1 MNSNINEVVTKLQ
14 ELFPKDPIN
23 LRYFDDDLTIEVGTP
38 GMMNT
43 PKLSFSTKTNQ
54 LKIRELSSL
63 AKIQNIIEIL
73 AEVNADV

>member
-14 ELFPKDPIN
+14 KLFPKDLIN

-38 GMMNT
+38 GMMNI

-54 LKIRELSSL
+54 LKMSEFSSL
-63 AKIQNIIEIL
+63 SKIQKTIEIL

>member
-14 ELFPKDPIN
+14 KLFPKDPIN
-23 LRYFDDDLTIEVGTP
+23 LSYFDDDLTIEVGTP

-54 LKIRELSSL
+54 LKIREFSSL
-63 AKIQNIIEIL
+63 DKIQKIIEFL
-73 AEVNADV
+73 AEVNVDV

>member
-23 LRYFDDDLTIEVGTP
+23 LRYFDDDLTIEVGTS
-38 GMMNT
+38 GMMNI

-54 LKIRELSSL
+54 LKMSEFSSL
-63 AKIQNIIEIL
+63 AKIQKTIEIL

>member
-14 ELFPKDPIN
+14 KLFPKDPIN

-38 GMMNT
+38 VVMNT

-54 LKIRELSSL
+54 LKIREFYSL
-63 AKIQNIIEIL
+63 AKIQTIIEIL
-73 AEVNADV
+73 AEVNVDA

>member
-1 MNSNINEVVTKLQ
+1 MNSNINETVTKLQ
-14 ELFPKDPIN
+14 KLFPKDQIN
-23 LRYFDDDLTIEVGTP
+23 LRYFDDDLTIEVGTS

-54 LKIRELSSL
+54 LKMSEFSSL
-63 AKIQNIIEIL
+63 AKIQKIIETL

>member
-14 ELFPKDPIN
+14 KLFPKDPIN

-38 GMMNT
+38 GMVNI

-54 LKIRELSSL
+54 LKMSEFSSL
-63 AKIQNIIEIL
+63 AKIQEIIEIL

>member
-1 MNSNINEVVTKLQ
+1 MKQLTKLQ

-23 LRYFDDDLTIEVGTP
+23 LRYFDDDLTIEVGTS

-43 PKLSFSTKTNQ
+43 HKLSFSTKTNQ
-54 LKIRELSSL
+54 LKIREFSSL
-63 AKIQNIIEIL
+63 AKIQKIIEIL

>member
-14 ELFPKDPIN
+14 KLFPKDPIN
-23 LRYFDDDLTIEVGTP
+23 LRYFGDDLTIEIGTM
-38 GMMNT
+38 GMVNI

-54 LKIRELSSL
+54 LKMSEFSSL
-63 AKIQNIIEIL
+63 AKIQKTIEIL

>member
-1 MNSNINEVVTKLQ
+1 MNSNINETVTKLQ
-14 ELFPKDPIN
+14 KLFPKDQIN

-43 PKLSFSTKTNQ
+43 PKLKFSTRTNV
-54 LKIRELSSL
+54 LKIGEFYSL
-63 AKIQNIIEIL
+63 AKIQEIIEIL

>member
-1 MNSNINEVVTKLQ
+1 MNSNINETVTKLQ

-23 LRYFDDDLTIEVGTP
+23 LRYFDDDVTIEVGTT

-54 LKIRELSSL
+54 LEIREFSSL
-63 AKIQNIIEIL
+63 AKIQKIIEIL

>member
-38 GMMNT
+38 GMMST
-43 PKLSFSTKTNQ
+43 PKLSFSIKAKRLRIGEFN
-54 LKIRELSSL
+54 SL

-73 AEVNADV
+73 AEVNADD

>member
-38 GMMNT
+38 GMMST

-54 LKIRELSSL
+54 LKIGEFNSL

>member
-14 ELFPKDPIN
+14 KLFPKDPIN
-23 LRYFDDDLTIEVGTP
+23 LRYFDDDLTIEVGTS
-38 GMMNT
+38 GMISI

-54 LKIRELSSL
+54 LKMSEFSSL
-63 AKIQNIIEIL
+63 AKIQKTIEIL

>member
-1 MNSNINEVVTKLQ
+1 MNSNINETVTKLQ
-14 ELFPKDPIN
+14 ELFPKDQIN
-23 LRYFDDDLTIEVGTP
+23 LRYFDDDLTIEVGTS

-54 LKIRELSSL
+54 LKMSEFSSL
-63 AKIQNIIEIL
+63 AKIQKIIEIL